1 MSEENKKAIELVAS
15 DGTSSERSLLKPE
28 EEELVGFLSPSELMV
43 LKEYRSAG
51 HPPLAPKTASAFFN
65 LFCQEKSTREIYELN
80 KSFPYGA
87 IVDARIRYK
96 WDLLKNE
103 YISSLHENVKNRLI
117 KAQMESVSF
126 LADVMSATHKKYGS
140 RIAKYLQSGDE
151 NDLGGFEISTVAQYN
166 KAIEGLLK
174 ISGQDQKK
182 IKLEASGPSSSQN
195 SNGEQETTNKTKLIS
210 PSKAAQIL
218 KILTSEEET

>member
-1 MSEENKKAIELVAS
+1 
-15 DGTSSERSLLKPE
+15 
-28 EEELVGFLSPSELMV
+28 
-43 LKEYRSAG
+43 
-51 HPPLAPKTASAFFN
+51 
-65 LFCQEKSTREIYELN
+65 
-80 KSFPYGA
+80 
-87 IVDARIRYK
+87 
-96 WDLLKNE
+96 LLKNE

-195 SNGEQETTNKTKLIS
+195 SNGEQETTNRTKLIS